1 MSDPAGAP
9 TTGLLSAVRYLK
21 DNRLLPRGFEKASA
35 DRDIAVVGG
44 AAQDEDFAGG
54 SDRVRYSVDVAGTD
68 GPLQVDVELRFQSIG
83 FRWADNLKK
92 YDAAEP
98 RRFVNYYDAMS
109 TVSSEIL
116 ARASAGTRD

>member
-1 MSDPAGAP
+1 M
-9 TTGLLSAVRYLK
+9 RYLK

-44 AAQDEDFAGG
+44 AAQDADFTGG
-54 SDRVRYSVDVAGTD
+54 TDRVRYSVDVAGTD

-98 RRFVNYYDAMS
+98 RRFVTYYDAMS

-116 ARASAGTRD
+116 ARASASY